1 METADQTA
9 AKYFAE
15 VGAYKLPTPAEEREF
30 FKAYDR
36 ARTQAEI
43 APTAKARAQADR
55 ERILIGQ
62 RIACGY
68 LRFVILQ
75 ASKRTRDKQLLKD
88 LISQGNIGLMV
99 GIEKFDLKHNV
110 RFLTYAANW
119 INVHMQEYFHK
130 QNTVHVPSHTRKEMR
145 RKRAAQVKPGAPVEV
160 LPEEPTLTPLSEAN
174 GLSVPSDDDTE
185 RSAGKNELNVF
196 DVMEMAALTRV
207 ERLLLTYLFGLRGAE
222 LPEEELPQLFW
233 ELDGSIFSADQIEI
247 LKRGAVAKVK
257 SLLAAKGINALSDVL

>member
-1 METADQTA
+1 MEPADPTA

-43 APTAKARAQADR
+43 APTAKARAQAER
-55 ERILIGQ
+55 EKVLIGQ

-145 RKRAAQVKPGAPVEV
+145 RKRVAQAKPGSPVEP
-160 LPEEPTLTPLSEAN
+160 LPEEPTLTTLSETN
-174 GLSVPSDDDTE
+174 GLNVPADEDTE
-185 RSAGKNELNVF
+185 LSAGRNELDVF
-196 DVMEMAALTRV
+196 GVMEMAALSRA
-207 ERLLLTYLFGLRGAE
+207 ERLLMTYLFGLRGAE
-222 LPEEELPQLFW
+222 LPEEELPQFFW
-233 ELDGSIFSADQIEI
+233 ELDGSIFSADQIES
-247 LKRGAVAKVK
+247 LKREALTKVR
-257 SLLAAKGINALSDVL
+257 SLLAAKGIHALSDIL